1 MNKREIYEPYLLQ
14 MRREDLIA
22 CSEADPPNFA
32 SPQATILYYKNIDV
46 LKNLAKPNSIKYTV
60 VQLRNLLPCETK
72 LQTEDTGHTFEYEIC
87 KYYGIL
93 YNQEF
98 KYDIQRAEKIANKLK
113 KSTIQLKG
121 LTGTD
126 IIHSTDR
133 HARYDFTS
141 SSGTVKIHAKTV
153 KRYAA
158 QMVAPEDIGQPC
170 LSRFIKYFKLPIT
183 YNRNQIKSWIIDNP
197 VTFIIE
203 EYKNLFDAPICY
215 FIEDKY
221 ECYWITAIK
230 KINIDKKDIS
240 FSQTASKWDN
250 NNTIYYRGISIA
262 TVQFHGGRGNI
273 ATRFNFKT
281 DMKWKSGI
289 FVAFPGY
296 FDIKKLF

>member
-1 MNKREIYEPYLLQ
+1 MNENYRPYLRK
-14 MRREDLIA
+14 MSKEALIA
-22 CSEADPPNFA
+22 CSLSEPPKFA
-32 SPQATILYYKNIDV
+32 SKQAESFYYTHIDI
-46 LKNLAKPNSIKYTV
+46 LKNLAKPNSIKYKV
-60 VQLRNLLPCETK
+60 SQLRDMLPCERK
-72 LQTEDTGHTFEYEIC
+72 LQTEDTGHTFEYAIC
-87 KYYGIL
+87 QYYDIL
-93 YNQEF
+93 YKQEF
-98 KYDIQRAEKIANKLK
+98 KYDIQRAKKIANKLK

-126 IIHSTDR
+126 IIHSADR
-133 HARYDFTS
+133 HAKYDFTS

-170 LSRFIKYFKLPIT
+170 VSKFIQYFKLPIT

-230 KINIDKKDIS
+230 KLNIDKKDIS
-240 FSQTASKWDN
+240 FSQTVSEWNN
-250 NNTIYYRGISIA
+250 NNTIYYKGISIA
-262 TVQFHGGRGNI
+262 TVQFHAARGNMAI
-273 ATRFNFKT
+273 RFNFKT